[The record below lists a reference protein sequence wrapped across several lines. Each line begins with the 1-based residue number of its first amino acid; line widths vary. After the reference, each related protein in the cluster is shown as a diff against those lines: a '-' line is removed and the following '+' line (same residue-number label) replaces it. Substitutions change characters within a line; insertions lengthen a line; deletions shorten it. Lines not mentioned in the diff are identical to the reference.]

1 MPNFVHILGW
11 HLTRKDCQERKRI
24 CVFFCLPKAIP
35 KLKEIFMVLRQTVFS
50 DLLVILALSVLF
62 VVPDS
67 IRAMKTNQPYTHT
80 SVSSDLWA
88 KFWPGSSV
96 SSNGNCTTRETWGAF
111 LSSAIES

>member
-1 MPNFVHILGW
+1 
-11 HLTRKDCQERKRI
+11 
-24 CVFFCLPKAIP
+24 
-35 KLKEIFMVLRQTVFS
+35 MVLRQTVFS
-50 DLLVILALSVLF
+50 ALLVILALSVLF

-67 IRAMKTNQPYTHT
+67 IRAMKTNHPYTHT